1 MAITVKVSTAQ
12 LDAAASQFDA
22 SRDKCINMVRRMMN
36 TCTGL
41 KGSWKGEAANNYYN
55 KLQQIQGDLEDMKRI
70 IDEHSKDL
78 RAIAKVYTQT
88 EDTVGRQAASLNTD
102 VLHY

>member
-1 MAITVKVSTAQ
+1 MAITLKVSTAQ
-12 LDAAASQFDA
+12 FEAAAQQFDA
-22 SRDKCINMVRRMMN
+22 ARDECVQMVRKMMN

-78 RAIAKVYTQT
+78 RAMKKVF
-88 EDTVGRQAASLNTD
+88 ENAENEVAVNVAGLNTD
-102 VLHY
+102 VLNY